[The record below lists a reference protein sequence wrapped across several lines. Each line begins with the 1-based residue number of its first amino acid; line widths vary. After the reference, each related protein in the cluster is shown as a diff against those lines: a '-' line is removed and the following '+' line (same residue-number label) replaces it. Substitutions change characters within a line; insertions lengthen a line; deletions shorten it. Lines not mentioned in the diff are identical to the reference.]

1 MGNSNNKFKMRSI
14 IELILV
20 VRQYENI
27 VSYLN
32 MEFKHVYNS
41 FLNCRINLMNAVQLF
56 KMKGENRFFF
66 FVKPVT
72 CLEYLSISIVSGG
85 TPETYILVIME

>member
-1 MGNSNNKFKMRSI
+1 MYI
-14 IELILV
+14 IHFYTVELI
-20 VRQYENI
+20 I
-27 VSYLN
+27 
-32 MEFKHVYNS
+32 
-41 FLNCRINLMNAVQLF
+41 LMNAVQLF
-56 KMKGENRFFF
+56 KMKGENRLLFF

>member
-1 MGNSNNKFKMRSI
+1 MYI
-14 IELILV
+14 IHFYTVELI
-20 VRQYENI
+20 I
-27 VSYLN
+27 
-32 MEFKHVYNS
+32 
-41 FLNCRINLMNAVQLF
+41 LMNAVPTFQDERG
-56 KMKGENRFFF
+56 KQIFF

>member
-1 MGNSNNKFKMRSI
+1 MYI
-14 IELILV
+14 IHFYTVELI
-20 VRQYENI
+20 I
-27 VSYLN
+27 
-32 MEFKHVYNS
+32 
-41 FLNCRINLMNAVQLF
+41 LMNAVQLF

-66 FVKPVT
+66 REPVT